1 MKNGKKPTLAQKK
14 FLQGKGLVP
23 ENWLIVK
30 DTPVELVV
38 VSRAALLKRT
48 GKTKL
53 SGRSD
58 YESHGEK
65 SHSNAGRTGK
75 RVERSASLL
84 PVASVQESQNC
95 DETDAGRFC
104 EAIIPEVRNGGWMRW
119 VQREE
124 MYFEPRCVGSDPAYS
139 LIW

>member
-48 GKTKL
+48 GKTRTFRKE
-53 SGRSD
+53 D

-104 EAIIPEVRNGGWMRW
+104 EAIYRGQKGGWMRW
-119 VQREE
+119 YKEKKCTLNR
-124 MYFEPRCVGSDPAYS
+124 AA
-139 LIW
+139 